1 MFTIKWNK
9 CASYDPLIPFIRRCG
24 PMFTKR
30 YVEECVPVPLVIT
43 LNWKQLKFLT
53 MDWIKCG
60 NTIKLSHNEED
71 ANIFTSES
79 M

>member
-1 MFTIKWNK
+1 
-9 CASYDPLIPFIRRCG
+9 
-24 PMFTKR
+24 MFTKR
-30 YVEECVPVPLVIT
+30 YVEECVTVPLLIT
-43 LNWKQLKFLT
+43 LNWKQLKCSI

-60 NTIKLSHNEED
+60 HTIKLSHNEKG